1 MIQELSNNTFFMYEG
16 DTGTIGFALSGDCE
30 SGDQYIFNVK
40 KTLNDEEP
48 LISQTFTSTEFTVVI
63 NETSSKLLTAGN
75 YLWGLKLHRV
85 IDSENEIDT
94 IVGAGTL
101 RVKKGV

>member
-1 MIQELSNNTFFMYEG
+1 MIQELSNNTLFMYEG
-16 DTGTIGFALSGDCE
+16 DTGTVGFSLSGDCE
-30 SGDQYIFNVK
+30 SGDQYIFAVK
-40 KTLNDEEP
+40 KTLNDEP
-48 LISQTFTSTEFTVVI
+48 LISQTFTGTEFTVVI
-63 NETSSKLLTAGN
+63 NESSSKLLTAGN

-94 IVGAGTL
+94 IVGTGTL

>member
-1 MIQELSNNTFFMYEG
+1 MIRELSNNIFFMYEG
-16 DTGTIGFALSGDCE
+16 DTGTIGFTLSGDYQ
-30 SGDQYIFNVK
+30 SGDKYVFAIK
-40 KTLNDEEP
+40 KDLNDEP
-48 LISQTFTSTEFTVVI
+48 LISQTFTGTEFTVVI
-63 NETSSKLLTAGN
+63 NESSSKLLTAGN

-85 IDSENEIDT
+85 IDSENETDT

>member
-1 MIQELSNNTFFMYEG
+1 MIHELSNNTFFMYEG
-16 DTGTIGFALSGDCE
+16 DTGTIGFTLSGDCE
-30 SGDQYIFNVK
+30 NGDQYIFAVK
-40 KTLNDEEP
+40 KTLNDEP
-48 LISQTFTSTEFTVVI
+48 LISQTFTGTEFTVVI
-63 NETSSKLLTAGN
+63 NESSSQLLTAGN

-85 IDSENEIDT
+85 IDSEKEIDT